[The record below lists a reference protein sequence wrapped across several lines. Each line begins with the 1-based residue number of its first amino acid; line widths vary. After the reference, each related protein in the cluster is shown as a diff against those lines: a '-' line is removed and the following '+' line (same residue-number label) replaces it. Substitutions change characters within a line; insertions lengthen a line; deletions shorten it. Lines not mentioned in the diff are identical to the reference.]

1 MAISE
6 MAIANFTAY
15 EIRWQ
20 NKRNSIA
27 SSYSKAVFGT
37 KQAVFYE
44 VKRQPKEL
52 VPTALETHVNEFLI
66 ATRQLKKYSISH
78 LGLSMQ
84 DM

>member
-6 MAIANFTAY
+6 MAIANLTAY

-27 SSYSKAVFGT
+27 SSYSKAVFGA

-78 LGLSMQ
+78 LDLSMQ